1 MLCIHNTGPEHE
13 DHFIMST
20 PVDFNKL
27 TVVQLKDYLRLRKV
41 TFDSKNKSELVTL
54 AQCVEK
60 ISLPVDPDFSSDTC
74 GAVSSFQ
81 RLKDAGYS
89 SVDPLALSEEHLSHD
104 LSAVRRIGLYDIFN
118 YLICSRTDYDG
129 TQIRAYKSFED
140 YRLFKDGH
148 VLDLKVANVKSN
160 DVESNDDSNTA
171 VTVVITDVR
180 PTQRNVTKF
189 NSYSY
194 KGWLGIT
201 QSSNIIAGYCQ
212 CFGG

>member
-1 MLCIHNTGPEHE
+1 MLYIHDTGPEQ

-104 LSAVRRIGLYDIFN
+104 LTAVPRIGLYDIFN

-129 TQIRAYKSFED
+129 TQI
-140 YRLFKDGH
+140 RLFKDGH

-160 DVESNDDSNTA
+160 DVESNDDSHTA

-180 PTQRNVTKF
+180 PTQRNVTKL